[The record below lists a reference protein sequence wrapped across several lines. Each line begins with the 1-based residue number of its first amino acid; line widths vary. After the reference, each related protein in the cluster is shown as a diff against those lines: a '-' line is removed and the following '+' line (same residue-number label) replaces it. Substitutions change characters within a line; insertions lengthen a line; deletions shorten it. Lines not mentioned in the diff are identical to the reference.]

1 MREAGLRQRKEEI
14 QKIDRDRVLARC
26 EEKYPM
32 VAEVANDVGWAK
44 LWDACL
50 SLGTATITGL
60 QKLSMAM
67 ALHGRGSHP
76 CPLCDMTDL
85 EADSVLEHITGHHR
99 EQLNLEEGCSVGTLM
114 GRRKSLNITFLPKFR
129 KLFNLY

>member
-50 SLGTATITGL
+50 SLGSATI
-60 QKLSMAM
+60 
-67 ALHGRGSHP
+67 
-76 CPLCDMTDL
+76 MTL
-85 EADSVLEHITGHHR
+85 RL
-99 EQLNLEEGCSVGTLM
+99 
-114 GRRKSLNITFLPKFR
+114 
-129 KLFNLY
+129 